1 MAVAAADFYTYARA
15 TGTPLPKSKQEE
27 ANLAPAVDK
36 WKKSRLVNN
45 NQQEN
50 NVGLGEAAGLTA
62 ALAGIG
68 ASVVAAR
75 NPNVRR
81 DLANLV
87 RPGKATSTNVG
98 GIKQDLNVK
107 TDPPITDWENYKKSI
122 NLKYPETNEPYID
135 PGRQSD
141 LSESYRLQEGR
152 KQADTNLSVVSPEE
166 VEEIVLKESAG
177 EIPPGMQTPEQ
188 QAVVNEQ
195 DFINQAILKV
205 QDDANAQAA
214 AADYT
219 RAELNALRGID
230 QERKNILNPRGYIE
244 STGAIEP
251 SLTDIAKIDD
261 LSVSQQS
268 LENTNLNLNA
278 NANAGLQIG
287 LDPEITNTAKSAL
300 TQADINAINN
310 VGITGTRIAGPSNVQ
325 SIRNN
330 QTLTRQGPV
339 VETEVPEQTFLK
351 TQVEQRLDKLQQ
363 ETTEL
368 KAIGQNLERAG
379 QLISGGTRAV
389 NTPGTTTF
397 DNAMASDMVARA
409 GIKPRITSQ
418 YYQKNISLPKTMRQA
433 VDTESRDPGRMIDT
447 EAKGGGGRKVT
458 AYNPDSQDLS
468 TVGPYGIERAN
479 YPQSITS
486 IAPSASPRSWTP
498 TAGTAGNENVN
509 IVISG
514 GRDYTNYP
522 EFAQKT
528 DQVIREMNIP
538 ANKKITIVEGG
549 AKGADKL
556 GERYA
561 RERGYGLVVKPADWS
576 KGGTL
581 KYPEYDKSA
590 GPRRNE
596 EMAQMGD
603 VGIAF
608 PGGKGTSN
616 FVKTMARKEGKPV
629 YYANQIKKATPEGK
643 IAIEASEEIR
653 KIYSSGRPD
662 AQQQVQAYI
671 QGLRK
676 GQQF

>member
-27 ANLAPAVDK
+27 AQLAPAVDK
-36 WKKSRLVNN
+36 WKKSRLVDTNKEQNN
-45 NQQEN
+45 TGAL
-50 NVGLGEAAGLTA
+50 VG
-62 ALAGIG
+62 LAGIG
-68 ASVVAAR
+68 AATLAAF
-75 NPNVRR
+75 NPGARQR
-81 DLANLV
+81 IAQAV
-87 RPGKATSTNVG
+87 RPTPKAGTATSTNMG

-188 QAVVNEQ
+188 QVV
-195 DFINQAILKV
+195 F
-205 QDDANAQAA
+205 
-214 AADYT
+214 
-219 RAELNALRGID
+219 
-230 QERKNILNPRGYIE
+230 NPRGYIE

-379 QLISGGTRAV
+379 QLMSGGTRAV

-447 EAKGGGGRKVT
+447 EAKSGGGRKVT
-458 AYNPDSQDLS
+458 AYNPDSQNLS

-629 YYANQIKKATPEGK
+629 YYANQIKEATPNSRETL
-643 IAIEASEEIR
+643 EVTDTLR
-653 KIYSSGRPD
+653 KIQTDQNISPEARKEKAQDFLAKIMSKRGVSSASGTFSP
-662 AQQQVQAYI
+662 
-671 QGLRK
+671 LR
-676 GQQF
+676 

>member
-36 WKKSRLVNN
+36 WKKSRLVDTNKEQNN
-45 NQQEN
+45 TGAL
-50 NVGLGEAAGLTA
+50 VG
-62 ALAGIG
+62 LAGIG
-68 ASVVAAR
+68 AATLAAF
-75 NPNVRR
+75 NPGARQR
-81 DLANLV
+81 IAQAV
-87 RPGKATSTNVG
+87 RPTPKAGTATSTNMG

-122 NLKYPETNEPYID
+122 DLKYPETNEPYID

-141 LSESYRLQEGR
+141 LTESYRLQEGR
-152 KQADTNLSVVSPEE
+152 KQADANLSVVSPEE

-287 LDPEITNTAKSAL
+287 LDPEITNTAKSSL

-379 QLISGGTRAV
+379 QLMSGGTRAV

-458 AYNPDSQDLS
+458 AYNPDYQQLS

-479 YPQSITS
+479 YPKADITKRPTEMP
-486 IAPSASPRSWTP
+486 ISPRT
-498 TAGTAGNENVN
+498 
-509 IVISG
+509 
-514 GRDYTNYP
+514 
-522 EFAQKT
+522 
-528 DQVIREMNIP
+528 
-538 ANKKITIVEGG
+538 
-549 AKGADKL
+549 
-556 GERYA
+556 
-561 RERGYGLVVKPADWS
+561 
-576 KGGTL
+576 
-581 KYPEYDKSA
+581 
-590 GPRRNE
+590 
-596 EMAQMGD
+596 
-603 VGIAF
+603 
-608 PGGKGTSN
+608 
-616 FVKTMARKEGKPV
+616 GKPV
-629 YYANQIKKATPEGK
+629 QSFSTRPSSSPEVAKKSVK
-643 IAIEASEEIR
+643 ISEDIR
-653 KIYSSGRPD
+653 NIMNTGRPD
-662 AQQQVQAYI
+662 AQEQVQAYI
-671 QGLRK
+671 KGLRQ
-676 GQQF
+676 GQEF

>member
-36 WKKSRLVNN
+36 WKKSRLVDTNKEQNN
-45 NQQEN
+45 TGAL
-50 NVGLGEAAGLTA
+50 VG
-62 ALAGIG
+62 LAGIG
-68 ASVVAAR
+68 AATLAAF
-75 NPNVRR
+75 NPGARQR
-81 DLANLV
+81 IAQAV
-87 RPGKATSTNVG
+87 RPTPKAGTATSTNMG

-107 TDPPITDWENYKKSI
+107 TDPAITDWENYKKSI
-122 NLKYPETNEPYID
+122 DLKYPETNEPYID

-141 LSESYRLQEGR
+141 LTESYRLQEGR

-188 QAVVNEQ
+188 QVV
-195 DFINQAILKV
+195 F
-205 QDDANAQAA
+205 
-214 AADYT
+214 
-219 RAELNALRGID
+219 
-230 QERKNILNPRGYIE
+230 NPRGYIE

-379 QLISGGTRAV
+379 QLMSGGTRAV

-447 EAKGGGGRKVT
+447 EVKGGGGRKVT
-458 AYNPDSQDLS
+458 AYNPDYQQLS

-479 YPQSITS
+479 YPKADITKRPTEMP
-486 IAPSASPRSWTP
+486 ISPRT
-498 TAGTAGNENVN
+498 
-509 IVISG
+509 
-514 GRDYTNYP
+514 
-522 EFAQKT
+522 
-528 DQVIREMNIP
+528 
-538 ANKKITIVEGG
+538 
-549 AKGADKL
+549 
-556 GERYA
+556 
-561 RERGYGLVVKPADWS
+561 
-576 KGGTL
+576 
-581 KYPEYDKSA
+581 
-590 GPRRNE
+590 
-596 EMAQMGD
+596 
-603 VGIAF
+603 
-608 PGGKGTSN
+608 
-616 FVKTMARKEGKPV
+616 GKPV
-629 YYANQIKKATPEGK
+629 QSFSTRPSSSPEVAKKSVK
-643 IAIEASEEIR
+643 ISEDIR
-653 KIYSSGRPD
+653 NIMNTGRPD
-662 AQQQVQAYI
+662 AQEQVQAYI
-671 QGLRK
+671 KGLRQ
-676 GQQF
+676 GQEF

>member
-1 MAVAAADFYTYARA
+1 PKA
-15 TGTPLPKSKQEE
+15 GT
-27 ANLAPAVDK
+27 
-36 WKKSRLVNN
+36 
-45 NQQEN
+45 
-50 NVGLGEAAGLTA
+50 
-62 ALAGIG
+62 
-68 ASVVAAR
+68 
-75 NPNVRR
+75 
-81 DLANLV
+81 
-87 RPGKATSTNVG
+87 ATSTNMG

-107 TDPPITDWENYKKSI
+107 TDPAITDWENYKKSI

-339 VETEVPEQTFLK
+339 PEVEVPEQTFLK

-379 QLISGGTRAV
+379 QLMSGGTRAV

-458 AYNPDSQDLS
+458 AYNPDYQQLS

-479 YPQSITS
+479 YPKADITKRPTEMP
-486 IAPSASPRSWTP
+486 ISPRT
-498 TAGTAGNENVN
+498 
-509 IVISG
+509 
-514 GRDYTNYP
+514 
-522 EFAQKT
+522 
-528 DQVIREMNIP
+528 
-538 ANKKITIVEGG
+538 
-549 AKGADKL
+549 
-556 GERYA
+556 
-561 RERGYGLVVKPADWS
+561 
-576 KGGTL
+576 
-581 KYPEYDKSA
+581 
-590 GPRRNE
+590 
-596 EMAQMGD
+596 
-603 VGIAF
+603 
-608 PGGKGTSN
+608 
-616 FVKTMARKEGKPV
+616 GKPT
-629 YYANQIKKATPEGK
+629 QSWSTRP
-643 IAIEASEEIR
+643 
-653 KIYSSGRPD
+653 SS
-662 AQQQVQAYI
+662 
-671 QGLRK
+671 
-676 GQQF
+676 